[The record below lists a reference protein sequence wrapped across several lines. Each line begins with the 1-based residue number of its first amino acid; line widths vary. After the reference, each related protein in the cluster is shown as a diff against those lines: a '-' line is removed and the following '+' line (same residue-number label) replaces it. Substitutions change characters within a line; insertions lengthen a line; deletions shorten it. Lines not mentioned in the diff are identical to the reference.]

1 MFVIIL
7 FHITIFSH
15 VNQSFRIAKHLSIK
29 TPNAGLCWN
38 LSASARGGTKNSGH
52 TLVCAHKGGCL
63 THNYQVSF
71 TDKNNNN
78 NNTILQ
84 AVPLRHAGANGE
96 RKYSSHLFLT
106 WTLDGLSDQCHATPR
121 FTPRKGL
128 AVPVGE
134 EAGWVSELVW
144 TQRLEEKPFACTGD
158 QTPVVQSVARD
169 LLTELPQFLVVV
181 VVVVRINFLGQICF
195 CIFLFNHS

>member
-1 MFVIIL
+1 V
-7 FHITIFSH
+7 
-15 VNQSFRIAKHLSIK
+15 VAQRIADILS
-29 TPNAGLCWN
+29 CVH
-38 LSASARGGTKNSGH
+38 TK
-52 TLVCAHKGGCL
+52 VAVL

-84 AVPLRHAGANGE
+84 AVPLSHAGANGE
-96 RKYSSHLFLT
+96 RTYSSHLFLT
-106 WTLDGLSDQCHATPR
+106 CTLNGLSDQRHATPR

-144 TQRLEEKPFACTGD
+144 TQRLEEKSFACTGD

-181 VVVVRINFLGQICF
+181 VVVINFLGPICF
-195 CIFLFNHS
+195 CIFLFNHSEVAV